1 MRKDGWLCSVQSQ
14 LNYLYFVLEGRKDM
28 PRNARVVANG
38 YSLKRTNPSEPHS
51 HTAHTSQA
59 YSCHANPG
67 TSRSYQADARTAHSR
82 TAHSRTAHSRTAHSR
97 TAHAP
102 TAHSRTAHSRTAHS
116 RTTYS
121 HQAHTHQTF
130 AVITYTSTNSSIAE
144 SHITHTGA
152 WQNV

>member
-1 MRKDGWLCSVQSQ
+1 MRKDGWLCSIQSQ

-82 TAHSRTAHSRTAHSR
+82 TSRS
-97 TAHAP
+97 
-102 TAHSRTAHSRTAHS
+102 
-116 RTTYS
+116 Y
-121 HQAHTHQTF
+121 QAHTHQTF
-130 AVITYTSTNSSIAE
+130 AVITYTSTNSNIAE